1 MRVFITGTAGFI
13 GYHLA
18 RHLLAQGAEVH
29 GFDGMTD
36 YYDPALKRA
45 RHDLLAQAGGARFSA
60 TEALLEDMDAL
71 QAAYRAAIPDVV
83 VHLAAQAGVR
93 YSLENPRAYLDTNIV
108 GTFNVMEC
116 ARMMPPRHLLM
127 ASTSSVFGANPQMPY
142 AEADKADWPLSFYA
156 ATKKATEAMSHSY
169 AHLHGLPTTMFRFF
183 TVYGPWGRPD
193 MALYGFTRA
202 VLAGDPI
209 RLHNHGRMWRDFT
222 YVDDLV
228 RGIALLIDAVPGQ
241 GTAIEG
247 DTLSPAAP
255 WRVVN
260 IGNSNKV
267 ALADFVAAIEAATG
281 KTAVCEMVDAVPG
294 EVEAT
299 WADCAL
305 LQRLTGYQPETP
317 LSEGVAQFVTWYRD
331 WHRV

>member
-1 MRVFITGTAGFI
+1 
-13 GYHLA
+13 
-18 RHLLAQGAEVH
+18 
-29 GFDGMTD
+29 
-36 YYDPALKRA
+36 
-45 RHDLLAQAGGARFSA
+45 
-60 TEALLEDMDAL
+60 
-71 QAAYRAAIPDVV
+71 
-83 VHLAAQAGVR
+83 
-93 YSLENPRAYLDTNIV
+93 
-108 GTFNVMEC
+108 
-116 ARMMPPRHLLM
+116 
-127 ASTSSVFGANPQMPY
+127 
-142 AEADKADWPLSFYA
+142 
-156 ATKKATEAMSHSY
+156 
-169 AHLHGLPTTMFRFF
+169 
-183 TVYGPWGRPD
+183 

-228 RGIALLIDAVPGQ
+228 RGITLLIDAVPGQ
-241 GTAIEG
+241 GAAIEG

-281 KTAVCEMVDAVPG
+281 KTALCEMVDAVPG

-305 LQRLTGYQPETP
+305 SQRLTGYQPETP
-317 LSEGVAQFVTWYRD
+317 LSEGVARFVTWYRN